1 MSTSER
7 EAESL
12 EIVDRLLKAAGAH
25 GAQAAD
31 AVMFDDAS
39 LSVDCRMGEME
50 DVGRSESREVG
61 LRVIMGRRQAC
72 VSGTDMKDTALDLL
86 AERAVAMAKL
96 APEDPYCGL
105 ADETMDGFDAASLQL
120 DDGRSFTAQELFKMA
135 RAAEDV
141 ARAPE
146 GITNSEGAGAGW
158 SRTTIVL
165 GTSAGFRGAYTTSS
179 HSISACVLAGEG
191 LAMERDYDY
200 ATTRFFEDL
209 ESPEEIGASAARRTL
224 ARLNSRKVKSAR
236 VPVVFDPRA
245 GNSMLGHLLGA
256 INGAAISRG
265 TSFLKDRMGK
275 EVFTRGIRI
284 IDDPRKVRGLRS
296 RPFDAEGTAADALTL
311 VEDGVLQTW
320 LLDTAS
326 ARQLGLKSNGRA
338 SRSTGAPPSPGGTNT
353 YMEAGSMSPEE
364 LMADIKE
371 GFYVTDM
378 IGMGVNAVTGDYSR
392 GAAGFWIENG
402 EIAYPVS
409 EVTIAGNLKDMF
421 MHLTPANDLEF
432 RYSSN
437 VPTIRIEGMT
447 LAGA

>member
-1 MSTSER
+1 MSSER

-12 EIVDRLLKAAGAH
+12 AIVDRLLKAARAH

-50 DVGRSESREVG
+50 DVGRSESRDIG

-86 AERAVAMAKL
+86 AERAVAMARL

-105 ADETMDGFDAASLQL
+105 ADATVASFDAASLQL
-120 DDGRSFTAQELFKMA
+120 DDGRSFSAQELFKMA
-135 RAAEDV
+135 KAAEDV
-141 ARAPE
+141 ARAPD

-165 GTSAGFRGAYTTSS
+165 GTSTGFRGAYSTGS

-200 ATTRFFEDL
+200 ATARHFDDL
-209 ESPEEIGASAARRTL
+209 ESPEEIGANAARRTL

-275 EVFTRGIRI
+275 QVFANSIQI

-296 RPFDAEGTAADALTL
+296 RPFDAEGAAAEELTL
-311 VEDGVLQTW
+311 IADGVLQCW
-320 LLDTAS
+320 LLDTAA

-338 SRSTGAPPSPGGTNT
+338 SRSVGAPPSPGGTNS
-353 YMEAGSMSPEE
+353 YMAPGMMTPGE
-364 LMADIKE
+364 LMADIKD

-378 IGMGVNAVTGDYSR
+378 IGMGVNGVTGDYSR

-402 EIAYPVS
+402 EISYPVS

-421 MHLTPANDLEF
+421 MALTPANDLEF

-437 VPTIRIEGMT
+437 TPTIRIEGMT